1 MVPLVLDSPHSG
13 REFPGDFDA
22 IVSETELREGEDCYV
37 DELWAAAGEVGAPLL
52 AASVARTYIDA
63 NRHAVDVDL

>member
-22 IVSETELREGEDCYV
+22 VVSEAELREGEDCYV
-37 DELWAAAGEVGAPLL
+37 DELWAAAGTPDGVFPIAPAELLRVSGGA
-52 AASVARTYIDA
+52 AAAFGAS
-63 NRHAVDVDL
+63 